1 MKIMKIFKMFILDAE
16 NNTISNEIVKNGNI
30 TIEACNRKSAINKVE
45 KLLNVTGT
53 VMLYSEN
60 NKFIGSFTIEKKN

>member
-1 MKIMKIFKMFILDAE
+1 MFILDAE
-16 NNTISNEIVKNGNI
+16 NNTISNEIVNGGNI
-30 TIEACNRKSAINKVE
+30 TIEACNRKSALNKVE

-53 VMLYSEN
+53 VMLYSAN